1 MQVHLLT
8 AVAVSAAWTP
18 VLPVSRSRA
27 CCRAA
32 PAVRTA
38 VRLQA
43 SDENAGLDPD
53 ALAKLRERIRRIQQG
68 GLATP
73 AQVYFDIA
81 TEKPPQRLMREF
93 FMETEPRV
101 QQAMQDAVVSLLGNL
116 PPLQFD
122 ARVSTTGDK
131 LVALMLQ
138 LQMTGYMLRN
148 AEYVTKLRELLN
160 IRTRSIDE
168 FRRAFDRC
176 EPSTQTVPCP
186 SSAGP

>member
-1 MQVHLLT
+1 MRVSMLRSSRSLALIMQLVT
-8 AVAVSAAWTP
+8 VGAAWTP
-18 VLPVSRSRA
+18 AIPVPFSRA
-27 CCRAA
+27 GCYAT

-43 SDENAGLDPD
+43 SYGDGALDPD
-53 ALAKLRERIRRIQQG
+53 AMAKLRERISKIQQG

-73 AQVYFDIA
+73 AQAYFDIA

-101 QQAMQDAVVSLLGNL
+101 QQAMQDAVLSLLGNL

-122 ARVSTTGDK
+122 SRVSTTGDK

-148 AEYVTKLRELLN
+148 AEYVTKLRELLD
-160 IRTRSIDE
+160 IRTRSVDE
-168 FRRAFDRC
+168 FRKAFDR
-176 EPSTQTVPCP
+176 
-186 SSAGP
+186 